1 MFKDKYNLTLQQNV
15 FLAKK
20 VIIEN
25 IYNSAKLEGCNV
37 TFPDTKTIL
46 EGISVANLKMS
57 DVEIILNLRDA
68 WKYLINNIDET
79 FNLDFICKINSYV
92 SRNESLEW
100 GVLRNGKV
108 GISGTDYIPEVPSKA
123 NVIEEINK
131 IMDIKSVTERAIR
144 YFLWGMRS
152 QLFWDGNKRTS
163 SLCANKILICE
174 GKGILSIQEKDIR
187 EFNIR
192 LTEFYNTNDY
202 SKIDEF
208 VYDKCIHG
216 ISFQNEKDKE
226 NIEQEDELEI

>member
-1 MFKDKYNLTLQQNV
+1 MFNDKFNLTLNQNI

-20 VIIEN
+20 LIVEN

-46 EGISVANLKMS
+46 DGVSVANLKMS

-68 WKYLINNIDET
+68 WKYLLNNIDKP

-100 GVLRNGKV
+100 GVLRNGSV
-108 GISGTDYIPEVPSKA
+108 SISGVDYIPPVPQKE
-123 NVIEEINK
+123 NVVDNINK
-131 IMDIKSVTERAIR
+131 ILSIKNVTERAIR

-163 SLCANKILICE
+163 TLAANKILISE
-174 GKGILSIQEKDIR
+174 GKGILSIPEKHIR
-187 EFNIR
+187 EFNVR

-208 VYDKCIHG
+208 IYDNCIHG
-216 ISFQNEKDKE
+216 IIFENEKTKD
-226 NIEQEDELEI
+226 DELEI